1 MGRQAVLAGYDDH
14 TQIAK
19 GKSTKRQR
27 LMSPYGVILTSSSS
41 STGCAIPGT
50 ASSDIDGGSGG
61 GFGSYGSVSSGTT
74 SEDVYDS
81 TDDHQEDEDMANCLI
96 LLAQGDAPR
105 RPLQWNDPM
114 ERFGV
119 RKFSETA
126 TGKGGF
132 YVHQCKTCNRTFPS
146 FQALGGHRA
155 SHKKPKA
162 MVGQEIRKAPITPF
176 TEYPEEARFK
186 RNSSSPSKPLQ
197 TANIK
202 GMHGNKAKIHECSI
216 CGLEFMSGQALGGH
230 MRRHRPASTSS
241 QVAMSIDAI
250 STTMEDSQHVEVK
263 PRNILS
269 LDLNLPAPEEDQTML
284 KLTTAQQSL
293 VLISSPV
300 LVDCHY

>member
-1 MGRQAVLAGYDDH
+1 MGRQEVLAGYDDQ
-14 TQIAK
+14 TKIAK
-19 GKSTKRQR
+19 RRSTKRQR
-27 LMSPYGVILTSSSS
+27 PMAPYGVILTSSSS

-50 ASSDIDGGSGG
+50 ASSDVDGGSGG

-81 TDDHQEDEDMANCLI
+81 TDHQEDEDMANCLI

-105 RPLQWNDPM
+105 QPLQWNDPM
-114 ERFGV
+114 ESFGV

-132 YVHQCKTCNRTFPS
+132 YVHKCKTCNRTFPS

-176 TEYPEEARFK
+176 TECPEEARFK
-186 RNSSSPSKPLQ
+186 SSSFSPSKPVQ

-202 GMHGNKAKIHECSI
+202 GMHSNKAKIHECSI

-230 MRRHRPASTSS
+230 MRRHRASTSS

-250 STTMEDSQHVEVK
+250 STTMEAESQHVEIK

-269 LDLNLPAPEEDQTML
+269 LDLNLPAPEEETTL
-284 KLTTAQQSL
+284 KLTTAQQSGL
-293 VLISSPV
+293 VLISSPA